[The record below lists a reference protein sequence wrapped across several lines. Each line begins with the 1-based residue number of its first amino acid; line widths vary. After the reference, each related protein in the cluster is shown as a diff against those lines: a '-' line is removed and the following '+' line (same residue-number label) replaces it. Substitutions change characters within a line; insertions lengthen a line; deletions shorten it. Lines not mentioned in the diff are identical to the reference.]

1 MIISD
6 VMMPVMNGIEMVKS
20 IRANISICHIP
31 IILLTSKS
39 NVESQIE
46 GFELG
51 IDDYVTKPFS
61 ANYLKAR
68 IFNLLE
74 QRKRLQA
81 LYCSQLMTSEK
92 EKEEIN
98 DEIDTNKLTLISP
111 YDKEL
116 VEKIVKHIKENIGD
130 TTLSVES
137 IAQEMGLSRSAL
149 FKKIK
154 TLTGLA
160 PIELI
165 KNIRIQQAVALIE
178 EGKQNLTQIA
188 YTTGFNDSHYFSK
201 CFKQMYGMTPSEYKR
216 NYFQK

>member
-1 MIISD
+1 M
-6 VMMPVMNGIEMVKS
+6 
-20 IRANISICHIP
+20 
-31 IILLTSKS
+31 
-39 NVESQIE
+39 
-46 GFELG
+46 
-51 IDDYVTKPFS
+51 
-61 ANYLKAR
+61 
-68 IFNLLE
+68 
-74 QRKRLQA
+74 
-81 LYCSQLMTSEK
+81 
-92 EKEEIN
+92 
-98 DEIDTNKLTLISP
+98 ISP